1 MSEENNNN
9 ELDDF
14 IDQEEYQ
21 KALAALESSKSI
33 RLKENADKKKAE
45 AKAKQEA
52 LSKARKAE
60 IEKKVANSKIKNK
73 FVARCVA
80 DPVIPIALF
89 VALAAIVGLICYI
102 VAPLVSTPAMKY
114 TVDTFSTQYASTP
127 IYTDSLSQFG
137 FQIPEMQYAQAVE
150 SNSSVALTADPNAMS
165 PVKHVDS
172 NNLLCFAGNVQ
183 NTATSFGTAVQG
195 TCRKS
200 DKKITAL
207 RVIAEYSNSEEYY
220 NFLLVYFGSYIQTVY
235 PELTSEQAID
245 LAQEAI
251 ANFQN
256 PSFVVRGDYAYR
268 VSLETGAVNC
278 FVLDILPQGLVKQG

>member
-1 MSEENNNN
+1 MSEDNNN

-21 KALAALESSKSI
+21 KALSALESSKSI

-52 LSKARKAE
+52 LAKERKAE
-60 IEKKVANSKIKNK
+60 IEKKVANSKFKNK
-73 FVARCVA
+73 FIARCFA
-80 DPVIPIALF
+80 DPVIPVAMF
-89 VALAAIVGLICYI
+89 VALAAIVGLVCYL

-114 TVDTFSTQYASTP
+114 TIDTFRTQYSSTP
-127 IYTDSLSQFG
+127 IYNDSLSQFG
-137 FQIPEMQYAQAVE
+137 FQIPEMQYAPAVE
-150 SNSSVALTADPNAMS
+150 TNSSVALTADPNAMS

-172 NNLLCFAGNVQ
+172 KNLLCFAGNVP
-183 NTATSFGTAVQG
+183 NTATTFGTAVQG

-207 RVIAEYSNSEEYY
+207 RVIAEYSNTDEYY
-220 NFLLVYFGSYIQTVY
+220 SFLLVYFASYLQTVY
-235 PELTSEQAID
+235 PDLTSEQAID

-251 ANFQN
+251 SNFQN
-256 PSFVVRGDYAYR
+256 PTFTVRGDYAYR

-278 FVLDILPQGLVKQG
+278 FVLDILPQSLVKQG